1 MKLPQSLDQIV
12 SAKTLPVGRL
22 VLAGGT
28 LLIGQWVLSDVMH
41 IPGGGVGILAAGA
54 GVLWIS
60 RGSASPSFQAPE
72 SLDAWIERCHQVLDQ
87 FETFEGDA
95 SSAAEQRREALAEV
109 VNRSGPQRLAVAF
122 SEANG
127 IPEVSELETALTGT
141 GMLTLSMA
149 RPLMPQQGI
158 RRWPEGL
165 QKEDVILYGL
175 HAPLMA
181 EDLLWL
187 QQLPDDQ
194 PAWLLVRGLTNS
206 DDARDGL
213 LAQLPERWK
222 GHLLIGRD
230 NTSLRTTLQ
239 PLRQSLTSVA
249 RTQNQT
255 RRRLLSD
262 LHRGWQADLERLR
275 REKFRALQ
283 QRTQWI
289 VASSVLA
296 SPVPSIDLLALA
308 VANGLMIKEMGEIW
322 GCEVKL
328 DVLREAAAQL
338 ARTALAQGVVEW
350 SSQVLLGLAK
360 LDGGS
365 WLAAGALQALSAAYL
380 TRVVGRSM
388 ADWLALHAGVDA
400 PDLAALKREAPVLV
414 ARAAEEERLNW
425 NSFLDQ
431 SRHWLIRS
439 AI

>member
-1 MKLPQSLDQIV
+1 M
-12 SAKTLPVGRL
+12 
-22 VLAGGT
+22 
-28 LLIGQWVLSDVMH
+28 
-41 IPGGGVGILAAGA
+41 
-54 GVLWIS
+54 
-60 RGSASPSFQAPE
+60 
-72 SLDAWIERCHQVLDQ
+72 
-87 FETFEGDA
+87 
-95 SSAAEQRREALAEV
+95 
-109 VNRSGPQRLAVAF
+109 AF

-149 RPLMPQQGI
+149 RPLMRQQGI

-187 QQLPDDQ
+187 QQLPDNQ
-194 PAWLLVRGLTNS
+194 PAWLLVRGLTDS

-322 GCEVKL
+322 GCEIKL
-328 DVLREAAAQL
+328 EVLREAAAQL

-365 WLAAGALQALSAAYL
+365 WLAAGALQALSAAAL